1 MIILYHLHI
10 GDVFFSL
17 GGFRIFQFSLLQFF
31 TYSLWSCS
39 PHIVNKSNGQWCSH
53 TIHYLGGSMANLS
66 SDHTGQGFQQN
77 WNEGAHIGY
86 HPAKALWLGYLQLL
100 W

>member
-1 MIILYHLHI
+1 MFL
-10 GDVFFSL
+10 SL
-17 GGFRIFQFSLLQFF
+17 SGLKVIQFF
-31 TYSLWSCS
+31 FTPKTYSLWSCS
-39 PHIVNKSNGQWCSH
+39 QHIVNKSNGQWCSH

-77 WNEGAHIGY
+77 WNEGAHIGDQLF
-86 HPAKALWLGYLQLL
+86 AKALWFGYLQLL